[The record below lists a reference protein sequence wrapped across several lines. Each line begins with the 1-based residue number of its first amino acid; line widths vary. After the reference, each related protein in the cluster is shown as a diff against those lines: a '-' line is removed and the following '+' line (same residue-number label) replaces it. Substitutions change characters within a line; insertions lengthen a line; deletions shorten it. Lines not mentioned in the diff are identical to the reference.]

1 MPLGTSG
8 ARSEGLS
15 PDVLSSRGVAF
26 SSRNACGHQFG
37 NCFRECAQFN
47 WFPDMYVETRFQSA
61 NAVRFVSLSRQ
72 RRVDFVIERDVQAPA
87 QILRRDVV
95 LVPMGAALEIP
106 FAPAGEVQHRL
117 AQRLRPDCSGVH
129 TNAADA
135 PPALH
140 HQYAFLEFRRLTAA
154 RRPAGPDPMTMRSK
168 CCDMRRLA

>member
-95 LVPMGAALEIP
+95 LVPMGAALE
-106 FAPAGEVQHRL
+106 
-117 AQRLRPDCSGVH
+117 
-129 TNAADA
+129 
-135 PPALH
+135 ALT
-140 HQYAFLEFRRLTAA
+140 RSILTF
-154 RRPAGPDPMTMRSK
+154 
-168 CCDMRRLA
+168 